1 MIHRREANMARRV
14 SILGALMV
22 GILWLAST
30 PALAKGQEVRE
41 SVTISVSGPSLSKPV
56 QLHWKGRC
64 PLGFF
69 PCPQSLSDF
78 SVAMSD
84 IGMLSARGAAYGP
97 PPASKLGPK
106 YDMTV
111 TFDLKDGPTYVVHK
125 DLYPFG
131 PGTSA
136 FLLQRPWLFTPPDS
150 ESVTW
155 TCPMGG
161 SRSLPPWWTSCAIT
175 GSPWRRRLPPPR

>member
-1 MIHRREANMARRV
+1 MARRV

-136 FLLQRPWLFTPPDS
+136 LHVQPCPAQRRAAAARAASTRARTVAVS
-150 ESVTW
+150 S
-155 TCPMGG
+155 
-161 SRSLPPWWTSCAIT
+161 A
-175 GSPWRRRLPPPR
+175 GSPTADSAVTGYIRARR